1 MLLGAAGAAIPI
13 AIHLIGR
20 RRAKLVR
27 FAAMDF
33 LLGSNKRVARRLQL
47 RELLL
52 LAARV
57 LVCIAIPLALAK
69 PFTACAA
76 AGPQVERGPQ
86 AAVFVIDNSLAS
98 SYQLDGET
106 LIARARTQARK
117 LLDDMGPEADVAI
130 VLAAEGST
138 APDEF
143 SRDHLELRD
152 AIAAIDTVPRPADIT
167 MALSR
172 AQQLLDSSR
181 QARKNIFL
189 LSPMAA
195 AGFHADGPVPAD
207 MPALTIID
215 PAGGRHLQNAAVV
228 DIGVSPDPNAGSRG
242 VQVITEIAN
251 FGTEAIDEREVRL
264 LVEGR
269 VLATSAVSLR
279 PGERVKKRF
288 AAPLPE
294 GKRITDVVVELAED
308 ALPADDRRYVR
319 AELRDQVR
327 ALLVDGDP
335 RTVRHDDELFYLETA
350 LRPGDRGDSGV
361 AVTTTTVDA
370 LAELSLDDY
379 DVLVLA
385 NVRAL
390 PADRVLRIARWMHG
404 GGGVFVTV
412 GSRVNADAYNATM
425 SPLLPQQLRDPID
438 TAYGAQGAEREG
450 RALRLAKLE
459 REHPIF
465 SVFTEEA
472 AGLREA
478 RFHKVMLLGPTT
490 RVEDRK
496 VLARFSNGA
505 TALIEARSG
514 DGRLLLF
521 TATID
526 RDWTDLPI
534 HSGYLPLVQRAVRYL
549 AHKPDDTS
557 RASVLVGRRHTI
569 PIPAETTR
577 VEIVGPSGRRTVM
590 EGERVADRNRIA
602 FAETGAPGF
611 YRVAIA
617 GADGDS
623 AARDVDDF
631 AVNVD
636 ARASNVA
643 RVDPSNAPP
652 REPGAVTDGTAAAQH
667 KRRVEL
673 WHAIAIGLLAL
684 LVLESVIVL
693 R

>member
-1 MLLGAAGAAIPI
+1 
-13 AIHLIGR
+13 
-20 RRAKLVR
+20 
-27 FAAMDF
+27 
-33 LLGSNKRVARRLQL
+33 
-47 RELLL
+47 
-52 LAARV
+52 
-57 LVCIAIPLALAK
+57 
-69 PFTACAA
+69 
-76 AGPQVERGPQ
+76 
-86 AAVFVIDNSLAS
+86 
-98 SYQLDGET
+98 
-106 LIARARTQARK
+106 
-117 LLDDMGPEADVAI
+117 
-130 VLAAEGST
+130 
-138 APDEF
+138 
-143 SRDHLELRD
+143 
-152 AIAAIDTVPRPADIT
+152 
-167 MALSR
+167 
-172 AQQLLDSSR
+172 
-181 QARKNIFL
+181 
-189 LSPMAA
+189 
-195 AGFHADGPVPAD
+195 
-207 MPALTIID
+207 
-215 PAGGRHLQNAAVV
+215 
-228 DIGVSPDPNAGSRG
+228 
-242 VQVITEIAN
+242 
-251 FGTEAIDEREVRL
+251 
-264 LVEGR
+264 
-269 VLATSAVSLR
+269 
-279 PGERVKKRF
+279 
-288 AAPLPE
+288 
-294 GKRITDVVVELAED
+294 
-308 ALPADDRRYVR
+308 
-319 AELRDQVR
+319 
-327 ALLVDGDP
+327 
-335 RTVRHDDELFYLETA
+335 
-350 LRPGDRGDSGV
+350 
-361 AVTTTTVDA
+361 
-370 LAELSLDDY
+370 
-379 DVLVLA
+379 
-385 NVRAL
+385 
-390 PADRVLRIARWMHG
+390 
-404 GGGVFVTV
+404 
-412 GSRVNADAYNATM
+412 
-425 SPLLPQQLRDPID
+425 
-438 TAYGAQGAEREG
+438 
-450 RALRLAKLE
+450 
-459 REHPIF
+459 
-465 SVFTEEA
+465 
-472 AGLREA
+472 
-478 RFHKVMLLGPTT
+478 MLLGPTT